1 MDNKRNF
8 SAKREAIYRAIS
20 SADTHPSAE
29 WIYEQLKQEIPD
41 LSLGTVYRNLNIF
54 KQNGKIKSLGV
65 FNGHER
71 FDFDTSPHS
80 HFVCDCCFSIIDV
93 PGGINLFDKNTCLYV
108 EKECGV
114 KVDSYS
120 VVFYGI
126 CRKCRRKQSALR

>member
-54 KQNGKIKSLGV
+54 KQNGKIKYSTGMS
-65 FNGHER
+65 GSIS
-71 FDFDTSPHS
+71 TPHRI
-80 HFVCDCCFSIIDV
+80 HI
-93 PGGINLFDKNTCLYV
+93 LYV
-108 EKECGV
+108 
-114 KVDSYS
+114 
-120 VVFYGI
+120 
-126 CRKCRRKQSALR
+126 SAAFR